1 MKVVFDTNVWVSALI
16 KPQGVSARIFEA
28 TTPFQSVTSKEIIVE
43 VERVLHYDK
52 IQKKHGLSDTEIA
65 EHLRLLQ
72 QISKVETVKQAVTVI
87 KDDPTDNKFLACAKA
102 GKVDHI
108 ITGDPHLT
116 TLGSFEG
123 ITILTPGQFLDILKQ
138 SKR

>member
-1 MKVVFDTNVWVSALI
+1 M
-16 KPQGVSARIFEA
+16 
-28 TTPFQSVTSKEIIVE
+28 
-43 VERVLHYDK
+43 ERVLHYDK